1 MAQQFMLI
9 LFEKPGDFASMSP
22 EEIQKIIEQY
32 GAWGGKV
39 AAAGQMVGG
48 HKLREEGGKRMT
60 QTAGKLAVTDGPYA
74 ETKEVIGGVY
84 LIKADSYDAAVKI
97 ASDCPHLKF
106 GRIEDWRIGRPAGLA
121 PARRFFRPPL
131 CCPCGRTP
139 PERRPKMR
147 IRILIPVFIVLSTAA
162 LTAP

>member
-22 EEIQKIIEQY
+22 EQIQKIIEQY

-39 AAAGQMVGG
+39 AAAGQMAGG
-48 HKLREEGGKRMT
+48 YKLREEGGKRMI

-84 LIKADSYDAAVKI
+84 LLNVGSYDEAVKV

-106 GRIEDWRIGRPAGLA
+106 GRIEV
-121 PARRFFRPPL
+121 RRLDPMD
-131 CCPCGRTP
+131 GTP
-139 PERRPKMR
+139 
-147 IRILIPVFIVLSTAA
+147 
-162 LTAP
+162 